1 MVAKKI
7 KALSTSGVN
16 MFRADP
22 ARWWLAYVAG
32 VRGGTN
38 HNMARG
44 LAAEVGYD
52 FIWQNEFATVEE
64 GIEAAIKKYNKDT
77 VLAGLGEKRE
87 KEREHLE
94 GFVRQT
100 VEAMKPYGTPT
111 SDQTWHEIEMD
122 GVPFKVTGRDDYCF
136 EPHGDDP
143 RPICLDLKTTHR
155 VPSDMLPAH
164 KRQMSLYQAF
174 RPEHRILIC
183 YVSTKKHAIYEL
195 DPVEAVEVNKEFVI
209 AAQAIERLLKTFDD
223 PMEIGKLFAPEY
235 SSFYWD
241 DPTVR
246 AEAKRIWGY

>member
-1 MVAKKI
+1 MRKKL

-38 HNMARG
+38 TNMARG
-44 LAAEVGYD
+44 LATEVGYD
-52 FIWQNEFATVEE
+52 FMWQNEFSTEQEA
-64 GIEAAIKKYNKDT
+64 IEAAIKKFNADT
-77 VLAGLGEKRE
+77 MFEGVGEKRD
-87 KEREHLE
+87 KEREHIA
-94 GFVRQT
+94 GFVEQT
-100 VEAMKPYGTPT
+100 IEALKPYGFPT
-111 SDQTWHEIEMD
+111 SDQTWHEAEMD

-136 EPHGDDP
+136 KPHGDDL

-155 VPSDMLPAH
+155 VPSDMSAPH
-164 KRQMSLYQAF
+164 KRQMSLYQFF
-174 RPEHRILIC
+174 RPDHRIVIC

-195 DPVEAVEVNKEFVI
+195 DPDEAVEINKEFVI
-209 AAQAIERLLKTFDD
+209 AAQAIERLLTTFDD
-223 PMEIGKLFAPEY
+223 PMDIAKLFAPDY

-241 DPTVR
+241 DPIVR

>member
-1 MVAKKI
+1 M
-7 KALSTSGVN
+7 
-16 MFRADP
+16 
-22 ARWWLAYVAG
+22 
-32 VRGGTN
+32 
-38 HNMARG
+38 
-44 LAAEVGYD
+44 
-52 FIWQNEFATVEE
+52 
-64 GIEAAIKKYNKDT
+64 
-77 VLAGLGEKRE
+77 LAGMGEKRG

-100 VEAMKPYGTPT
+100 VEALKPYGTPT
-111 SDQTWHEIEMD
+111 SDQTWHEIDME

-136 EPHGDDP
+136 EPHGNDP

-155 VPSDMLPAH
+155 VPSEMSPAH

-195 DPVEAVEVNKEFVI
+195 DPLEAVEVNKEFVI
-209 AAQAIERLLKTFDD
+209 AAQAIERLLKSFDD
-223 PMEIGKLFAPEY
+223 PMDIGKLFAPDY